1 MLTIWYV
8 AICIDID
15 SISSV
20 LKVVFKINSNENE
33 NEKLDFKD
41 IFAISVVILQI
52 VLPGLFITI
61 VTAVISLL
69 IIKFWV

>member
-1 MLTIWYV
+1 
-8 AICIDID
+8 
-15 SISSV
+15 
-20 LKVVFKINSNENE
+20 VFKINGNE

>member
-1 MLTIWYV
+1 MLP
-8 AICIDID
+8 
-15 SISSV
+15 SV
-20 LKVVFKINSNENE
+20 LILKVSSILKAVFKINGSE

-61 VTAVISLL
+61 ATAVISLL

>member
-1 MLTIWYV
+1 LI
-8 AICIDID
+8 
-15 SISSV
+15 
-20 LKVVFKINSNENE
+20 LKVSSILKAVFKINGSE

-61 VTAVISLL
+61 ATAVISLL